1 MTKVYRIILILTT
14 FVFISTYSP
23 NELNFS
29 PTKKDIFFKIKKI
42 EVVNADL
49 IDKNNV
55 IERLTNI
62 YDKNILTISRK
73 DIEKPLQGIS
83 FLHKVE
89 VKKNIPTR

>member
-55 IERLTNI
+55 IEKLANI
-62 YDKNILTISRK
+62 YD
-73 DIEKPLQGIS
+73 
-83 FLHKVE
+83 
-89 VKKNIPTR
+89 